1 MPVPEFIRRI
11 RPDPYILAI
20 LAAVALAIALPVHG
34 AILPAFSIATKL
46 AVALL
51 FFLYGARL
59 PTEAVIAG
67 LKHWRL
73 HALTLSITFIAY
85 PLISLAWPFMPAW
98 ILAPP
103 LLAGMTYLMCLPS
116 TIQSSVALVASARGD
131 VAAAVC
137 SASLS
142 NIIGVFL
149 APALV
154 AILMHAQGA
163 TVSPQAV
170 RSILIQLLIPFIAGQ
185 LAHRWLG
192 AALTRFKTAL
202 TAYDRFTI
210 MLIVYGAFSAGRWGV
225 ETGRAP
231 PAHRPGHPLRRPLR
245 PDHDPGHR
253 LGPPPRLQNR
263 GRDRRRLLRHAKGH
277 GRRRAHGR
285 PHLPRPPGRP
295 DPPAGPRLPPAPAHR
310 LRGHGLA
317 LQSAYELKTPRNNN
331 RVSCHATEGGHR

>member
-1 MPVPEFIRRI
+1 MTATTSPPAYMKFPGPVSPCTSTTGQSPSSGRFSASQQKAS
-11 RPDPYILAI
+11 AI
-20 LAAVALAIALPVHG
+20 TG
-34 AILPAFSIATKL
+34 ST
-46 AVALL
+46 
-51 FFLYGARL
+51 
-59 PTEAVIAG
+59 T
-67 LKHWRL
+67 
-73 HALTLSITFIAY
+73 S
-85 PLISLAWPFMPAW
+85 
-98 ILAPP
+98 
-103 LLAGMTYLMCLPS
+103 PS

-210 MLIVYGAFSAGRWGV
+210 MLIVYGAFSAAMVGGV
-225 ETGRAP
+225 WKQVE
-231 PAHRPGHPLRRPLR
+231 PLQLIALVILCAALFALIMTLAIVSAR
-245 PDHDPGHR
+245 R
-253 LGPPPRLQNR
+253 LGFKTEDEIVVAFCGTQ
-263 GRDRRRLLRHAKGH
+263 KGM
-277 GRRRAHGR
+277 A
-285 PHLPRPPGRP
+285 
-295 DPPAGPRLPPAPAHR
+295 AGVPMAALIFPAPQV
-310 LRGHGLA
+310 GLILLPVLVYHQ
-317 LQSAYELKTPRNNN
+317 LQLIACAAMASRYNQRTN
-331 RVSCHATEGGHR
+331 

>member
-85 PLISLAWPFMPAW
+85 PLISLAWPFMPAR

-210 MLIVYGAFSAGRWGV
+210 MLIVYGAFSAAMVGGV
-225 ETGRAP
+225 WKQVE
-231 PAHRPGHPLRRPLR
+231 PLQLIALVILCAALFALIMTLAIVSAR
-245 PDHDPGHR
+245 R
-253 LGPPPRLQNR
+253 LGFKTEDEIVVAFCGTQ
-263 GRDRRRLLRHAKGH
+263 KGM
-277 GRRRAHGR
+277 A
-285 PHLPRPPGRP
+285 
-295 DPPAGPRLPPAPAHR
+295 AGVPMAALIFPAPQV
-310 LRGHGLA
+310 GLILLPVLVYHQ
-317 LQSAYELKTPRNNN
+317 LQLIACAAMASRYNQRTN
-331 RVSCHATEGGHR
+331 

>member
-1 MPVPEFIRRI
+1 M
-11 RPDPYILAI
+11 
-20 LAAVALAIALPVHG
+20 HG

-73 HALTLSITFIAY
+73 HAHTLSITFIAY

-210 MLIVYGAFSAGRWGV
+210 MLIVYGAFSAAMVGGV
-225 ETGRAP
+225 WKQVE
-231 PAHRPGHPLRRPLR
+231 PLQLIALVILCAALFALIMTLAIVSAR
-245 PDHDPGHR
+245 R
-253 LGPPPRLQNR
+253 LGFKTEDEIVVAFCGTQ
-263 GRDRRRLLRHAKGH
+263 KGM
-277 GRRRAHGR
+277 A
-285 PHLPRPPGRP
+285 
-295 DPPAGPRLPPAPAHR
+295 AGVPMAALIFPAPQV
-310 LRGHGLA
+310 GLILLPVLVYHQ
-317 LQSAYELKTPRNNN
+317 LQLIACAAMASRYNQRTN
-331 RVSCHATEGGHR
+331 